1 MEQDTICALA
11 TSYGSGAIAIIR
23 VSGKDSLEIT
33 DKIFKS
39 GRNDYLKAAEGYSVR
54 YGTIFNEEGV
64 VDQVLVTVFRSPASY
79 TGEDSV
85 EISCHCSP
93 FIIKEILSLLV
104 KNGARMALAG
114 EFTQRAFLNGKMDLA
129 QAEAIADLIASETA
143 SAHRVALS
151 QMRGG
156 FSSELSAMRANLLE
170 IVALMELE
178 LDFSEEEV
186 EFADRKHLRL
196 LLDET
201 LAHIGELISGFKLG
215 NVIKNGVPVAIAGAT
230 NTGKSTLLNAIL
242 GEERAIVSPIHGT
255 TRDYIEDTVNIDGT
269 LFRFIDTAGIR
280 TTHETLETIGIER
293 TFEKIREASVVLLM
307 LDVTRPDNFDDSIN
321 TLTLKIDPSQQQVI
335 ILINKCDLV
344 LDLPKSGKD
353 TLSVKD
359 TILGEDE
366 IEDEISGKDAMSA
379 KYAIEV
385 DDIDAILGKYVENV
399 REYSSSAGLS
409 PIAIIPISAGRHLG
423 LDSIKKTLHS
433 ICSVG
438 VTNSNSVL
446 VTNLRHFE
454 ALQNAHSALTR
465 VAEGL
470 ESTLPT
476 DLLTQDLREALH
488 HLGTITGTITTD
500 EVLGEIF
507 GRFCIGK

>member
-11 TSYGSGAIAIIR
+11 TPSGSGAIAVIR
-23 VSGKDSLEIT
+23 VSGNKSLEIT

-39 GRNDYLKAAEGYSVR
+39 GRNDSLKTAEGYSVR
-54 YGTIFNEEGV
+54 YGTIFNENEV
-64 VDQVLVTVFRSPASY
+64 IDQVLVTVFRSPASY

-93 FIIKEILSLLV
+93 FIVKEILSLLV
-104 KNGARMALAG
+104 KNGSRMALAG

-129 QAEAIADLIASETA
+129 QAEAVADLIASETA

-156 FSSELSAMRANLLE
+156 FSSELSSMRASLLE

-215 NVIKNGVPVAIAGAT
+215 NVIKNGIPVAIAGAT

-255 TRDYIEDTVNIDGT
+255 TRDFIEDTVNIDGT

-280 TTHETLETIGIER
+280 KTHETLENIGIER
-293 TFEKIREASVVLLM
+293 TFEKIRQATVVLLM
-307 LDVTRPDNFDDSIN
+307 LDATRPDNFDDSIN
-321 TLTLKIDPSQQQVI
+321 TLTLKVNQSQQKVI
-335 ILINKCDLV
+335 VLINKCDLV
-344 LDLPKSGKD
+344 LDLPKSGKE
-353 TLSVKD
+353 TVSVKD

-366 IEDEISGKDAMSA
+366 ISGRDAMSG

-399 REYSSSAGLS
+399 REYAASAGLS
-409 PIAIIPISAGRHLG
+409 PTAIIPISAGKRLG

-433 ICSVG
+433 ICSIG

-454 ALQNAHSALTR
+454 ALKNAHSALTR

-488 HLGTITGTITTD
+488 HLGTITGAITTD